1 MNRIRHRNPFTAIP
15 NELLNCHTLSF
26 KAKGIY
32 SYLMSKP
39 DGWVFYND
47 AILKETKDG
56 LSSFQ
61 SGIKELVASGW
72 LRKNQIVLE
81 NGQFGGIDYELETS
95 QPLAKNT
102 STVTHKKDEIIK
114 DLPSTDFPST
124 ENRPTY
130 KERLNKEKNNTLK
143 SITKN
148 SQENKNIFKQIVGLE
163 DINHVYITADQYN
176 KLVTRYSK
184 DIVNQ
189 KIRALEDWQLNK
201 PKKQK
206 KTDHYSALN
215 NWCGISFV
223 PTQSKKYETVADKNK
238 KILMQD
244 INQSM
249 SQNNGVINPD
259 DFVCF
264 GMEEK

>member
-56 LSSFQ
+56 ISSFQ
-61 SGIKELVASGW
+61 SGIKELVSSGW
-72 LRKNQIVLE
+72 VKKSQIILE
-81 NGQFGGIDYELETS
+81 NGQFGGVDYELETQ

-102 STVTHKKDEIIK
+102 STVTHKKKEIIK
-114 DLPSTDFPST
+114 DLPSTEKPST

-130 KERLNKEKNNTLK
+130 KEISNKEKNNTLK
-143 SITKN
+143 SITKK
-148 SQENKNIFKQIVGLE
+148 SQKNKNLIKTIVGLE
-163 DINHVYITADQYN
+163 DINHVDITLEQYN
-176 KLVTRYSK
+176 TLVTRFSIN
-184 DIVNQ
+184 IVHQ

-201 PKKQK
+201 PAKDK
-206 KTDHYSALN
+206 KTHHYSTLN
-215 NWCGISFV
+215 NWCGVSFEQKQN
-223 PTQSKKYETVADKNK
+223 TNTKYETATEYNQRILKEDMQKALVEGNG
-238 KILMQD
+238 KIN
-244 INQSM
+244 I
-249 SQNNGVINPD
+249 D
-259 DFVCF
+259 DFTPF
-264 GMEEK
+264 